1 MVCNGQERYSFL
13 MSVYWKV
20 DASDLARSM
29 ECMFAQTIPPSE
41 VVIVKDGTLPESLE
55 AVLSGYENDYPNVMK
70 IIGYPDN
77 QGLWYALRLGLEEC
91 SNELVARMDSDDY
104 AEPCRLEEEL
114 EVMRRKP
121 SIDCVGSNV
130 VEFEG
135 SIDNRVSYVDLP
147 SEHDDILR
155 FGKRRCPFRHSSLLY
170 KKSAVQ
176 RAGSYQ
182 EMPLFEDYDLFM
194 RMVKTGARF
203 YNIPKPLVFM
213 GVNSDFFQRRGDV
226 GYLKKMVRFRKTCL
240 KRGDVDRLEY
250 LTSVIPHA
258 AVCLM
263 PNGLRTV
270 IYKNL
275 LRKDVA

>member
-155 FGKRRCPFRHSSLLY
+155 
-170 KKSAVQ
+170 
-176 RAGSYQ
+176 
-182 EMPLFEDYDLFM
+182 
-194 RMVKTGARF
+194 
-203 YNIPKPLVFM
+203 
-213 GVNSDFFQRRGDV
+213 
-226 GYLKKMVRFRKTCL
+226 
-240 KRGDVDRLEY
+240 
-250 LTSVIPHA
+250 
-258 AVCLM
+258 
-263 PNGLRTV
+263 
-270 IYKNL
+270 
-275 LRKDVA
+275 

>member
-182 EMPLFEDYDLFM
+182 EMPLFEDL
-194 RMVKTGARF
+194 RSF
-203 YNIPKPLVFM
+203 YAYGQK
-213 GVNSDFFQRRGDV
+213 
-226 GYLKKMVRFRKTCL
+226 
-240 KRGDVDRLEY
+240 LEPGS
-250 LTSVIPHA
+250 TTF
-258 AVCLM
+258 
-263 PNGLRTV
+263 PNRSCSWE
-270 IYKNL
+270 
-275 LRKDVA
+275 